1 MNLYAG
7 IELGGTK
14 TVVGLASGDGRLVER
29 STHPTRDPYETL
41 SHVADALNR
50 LADYHGPI
58 SGIGIGAFGPVH
70 VNPASPDYGRLG
82 RTPKLAWVDF
92 DLIGFFSERFAVP
105 IALDTD
111 VSAAAHG
118 EVRWG
123 AARDAKSVV
132 YITIGTGVGAGILID
147 GQSVH
152 GVLHP
157 EVGHIRVPRAEDDE
171 YPGGCPHHGDCLEGM
186 AAGPSVIARWGKP
199 LNELH
204 SNHEAWHCVSHYL
217 GHLVSNVILF
227 VAPERIVLGGG
238 VMSSTALYPLVRG
251 KVQGLL
257 NGYVSV
263 PEVLDSLDT
272 LVVPP
277 GLGSDAGV
285 LGSAAL
291 VMPGTNAGA

>member
-1 MNLYAG
+1 MSLYAG
-7 IELGGTK
+7 VELGGTK
-14 TVVGLASGDGRLVER
+14 TVVGLASGDGRLVAR
-29 STHPTRDPYETL
+29 STHPTRDPAETL
-41 SHVADALNR
+41 ADVADAVDR
-50 LADYHGPI
+50 LTDANGPI
-58 SGIGIGAFGPVH
+58 DGIGIGAFGPVH

-82 RTPKLAWVDF
+82 RTPKLAWVDC
-92 DLIGFFSERFAVP
+92 DLIGFFSDRFAMP

-111 VSAAAHG
+111 VAAAAHG
-118 EVRWG
+118 EARWG
-123 AARDAKSVV
+123 AAQDAKSVV

-157 EVGHIRVPRAEDDE
+157 EVGHIRVPRAAGDQ
-171 YPGGCPHHGDCLEGM
+171 YAGGCPHHGDCLEGM
-186 AAGPSVIARWGKP
+186 VAGPAIIARWGAP
-199 LNELH
+199 LNELR
-204 SNHEAWHCVSHYL
+204 SNHDAWRCVSHYL

-238 VMSSTALYPLVRG
+238 VMSNSALYALVHS
-251 KVQGLL
+251 KVQSLL

-263 PEVLDSLDT
+263 PEVLESLET

-291 VMPGTNAGA
+291 VMPDAVGD